1 MRGGLTQ
8 VCIGT
13 ARGGRMKKLQNLK
26 DFFAGLLFMSFGG
39 VALALAQSYAT
50 GTAARMGPGYFPR
63 ALGILLVVLGALLSL
78 RGFRPSLELQPEW
91 RWRPLAVVLL
101 GVGLFSLTAQWL
113 GLALAGLVLV
123 FVSSAA
129 SPEFRWKEALVS
141 GFIQGAATVAV
152 FVYGLGIPLPV
163 WPVFL
168 AGSQ

>member
-1 MRGGLTQ
+1 M
-8 VCIGT
+8 
-13 ARGGRMKKLQNLK
+13 KLQNPR
-26 DFFAGLLFMSFGG
+26 DFLAGLLFMSFGG
-39 VALALAQSYAT
+39 VAFVISQSYAI

-63 ALGILLVVLGALLSL
+63 GLGILLVVLGALLSL
-78 RGFRPSLELQPEW
+78 RGFRPSSEPQPEW

-101 GVGLFSLTAQWL
+101 GVGFFSLTAQWL
-113 GLALAGLVLV
+113 GLVLASLALV

-129 SPEFRWKEALVS
+129 SPEFRWKEALLS
-141 GFIQGAATVAV
+141 GVIQGAATVAV

>member
-1 MRGGLTQ
+1 M
-8 VCIGT
+8 
-13 ARGGRMKKLQNLK
+13 KLQNPK
-26 DFFAGLLFMSFGG
+26 DLLAGLLFMSFGG
-39 VALALAQSYAT
+39 VAFVMSQSYAI

-63 ALGILLVVLGALLSL
+63 ALGIVLVVLGALLSL
-78 RGFRPSLELQPEW
+78 RGLRPAQEPQPEW
-91 RWRPLAVVLL
+91 HWRPLAVLLL

-113 GLALAGLVLV
+113 GLVLAALALV

-129 SPEFRWKEALVS
+129 SPEFRWKEALAS
-141 GFIQGAATVAV
+141 GLIQGAATVTV